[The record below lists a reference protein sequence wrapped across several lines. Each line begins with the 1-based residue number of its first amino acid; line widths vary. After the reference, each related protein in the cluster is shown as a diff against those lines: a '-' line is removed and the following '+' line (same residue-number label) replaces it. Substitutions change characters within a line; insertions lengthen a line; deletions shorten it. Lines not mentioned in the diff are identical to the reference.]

1 MSKSVGRPTKATDV
15 RDSLLAN
22 ARSLFAKHGYAKV
35 TTRTIAEAADSD
47 PAMIRYYFGSKE
59 RLFKAVLT
67 ETVQP
72 LLDKIR
78 AESSTRKSLS
88 PAQFIEMYYSLLAE
102 EPDLPRLIFRSIHDK
117 DAAEHGIVNA
127 VFRELLA
134 YKATQLRENI
144 KNSPEIDK
152 RFDPVHVLIS
162 TLSLAVF
169 PFLIP
174 DDLKQELNITIDRP
188 FLSDLAQHQDLLLS
202 NGIANR
208 KDSLKKK

>member
-1 MSKSVGRPTKATDV
+1 MSRLVGRPSTATGV
-15 RDSLLAN
+15 RDNLLAK
-22 ARSLFAKHGYAKV
+22 ARSLFARHGYAKV
-35 TTRTIAEAADSD
+35 TTRAIADATDSD

-59 RLFKAVLT
+59 SLFKAVLT

-88 PAQFIEMYYSLLAE
+88 PAQFIEMYYSLLAS

-117 DAAEHGIVNA
+117 DSAEHDIVNA

-134 YKATQLRENI
+134 YKTTQLRDNI
-144 KNSPEIDK
+144 KNSPDIDEC
-152 RFDPVHVLIS
+152 FDPVHVLIS

-174 DDLKQELNITIDRP
+174 DDLKQELGITIDRS
-188 FLSDLAQHQDLLLS
+188 FLKDLAKHQDILLS
-202 NGIANR
+202 KGIA
-208 KDSLKKK
+208 SS